1 MSGITFRKVVVSALL
16 VASALTSSQAL
27 AHKLSVFAYAE
38 GNKVFVEGYFADG
51 KKAQNSNVQAFDSAG
66 KVVAQGT
73 TNDKGQYLFEVP
85 KADDLKIVINAG
97 MGHRGEYMLPA
108 SELGDGTDTAEPPAA
123 HIAEPPAAQPA
134 SQQQASVDVPKPE
147 AVTTQPTAT
156 SNEQLERVVHKAVNE
171 AIMPLVRELDETR
184 QKNSL
189 RDLLGGV
196 GFIFGFM
203 GLFFFFKARQQGSDK
218 Q

>member
-1 MSGITFRKVVVSALL
+1 MRRLNFRQMVVSAFL
-16 VASALTSSQAL
+16 VASTLMSSQAL

-51 KKAQNSNVQAFDSAG
+51 KKAQNSKVQAFNSAG
-66 KVVAQGT
+66 KVVAEGT
-73 TNDKGQYLFEVP
+73 TNDKGQYFFDVS

-97 MGHRGEYMLPA
+97 MGHRGVYNLPA
-108 SELGDGTDTAEPPAA
+108 TELGDGTAAAEQ
-123 HIAEPPAAQPA
+123 PAAQPEPA
-134 SQQQASVDVPKPE
+134 PQQQAAAAGDTPQVETTEP
-147 AVTTQPTAT
+147 AVA
-156 SNEQLERVVHKAVNE
+156 SNQQLERVVHKAVNE

-189 RDLLGGV
+189 RDLLGAV

-218 Q
+218 QS

>member
-1 MSGITFRKVVVSALL
+1 MCRVNFRKIVVSAFI
-16 VASALTSSQAL
+16 VAGTLISSQAM

-51 KKAQNSNVQAFDSAG
+51 KKAQNSKVEAFDSTG

-73 TNDKGQYLFEVP
+73 TNDEGQYLFNIS

-97 MGHRGEYMLPA
+97 MGHRGVYMLPA
-108 SELGDGTDTAEPPAA
+108 SEIGDGTDDAA
-123 HIAEPPAAQPA
+123 GQPA
-134 SQQQASVDVPKPE
+134 TQPAPQQQASVDDSQPE
-147 AVTTQPTAT
+147 AVTIQPTAT
-156 SNEQLERVVHKAVNE
+156 SNEQLERIVHKAVNE

-189 RDLLGGV
+189 RDLLGAV